1 MADPGL
7 ETFVRLGPDLA
18 ADELHALL
26 RLRVDVFVVEQECPY
41 PEIDGRDLL
50 ATTEHRWLAPADAPL
65 AVAASIRLLGDDG
78 DRRIGR
84 VVTDGAARGRG
95 LARQLVVSAIETF
108 GDEPLVLDA
117 QSHLVPYYSDMG
129 FVVSGEEFIEDGIP
143 HRPMRRLP

>member
-1 MADPGL
+1 MPDTRL
-7 ETFVRLGPDLA
+7 ETFVRRGPELTA
-18 ADELHALL
+18 AELHALL
-26 RLRVDVFVVEQECPY
+26 RLRVDVFVVEQDCPY

-50 ATTEHRWLAPADAPL
+50 PTTEHRWFAPTGSPL
-65 AVAASIRLLGDDG
+65 EIAAAIRLLADDG

-84 VVTDGAARGRG
+84 VVTDEAARGRG
-95 LARQLVVSAIETF
+95 LARRLVLTAIETF
-108 GDEPLVLDA
+108 GDEALVLDA